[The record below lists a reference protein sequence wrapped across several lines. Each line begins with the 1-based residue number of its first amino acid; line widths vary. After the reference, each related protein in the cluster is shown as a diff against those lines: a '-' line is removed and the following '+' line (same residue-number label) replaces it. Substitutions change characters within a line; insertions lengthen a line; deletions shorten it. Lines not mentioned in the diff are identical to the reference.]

1 MEFRIRPAGA
11 ADISL
16 IRSMADVVFRATYA
30 DILSPEQ
37 MEYMM
42 DWMYS
47 PESLM
52 VQTEGEGRWFF
63 IAEADG
69 QPAGYVSYEFE
80 DMLEDGRKLYHL
92 QKLYAMPQYQGKGLG
107 RRMLLFVEEALGE
120 ANPYGCRIELN
131 VNRANSAVDF
141 YEHIGLTRDRQGD
154 FPIGHGY
161 FMNDYIYAIDIKPT
175 EIQ

>member
-11 ADISL
+11 SDIPL
-16 IRSMADVVFRATYA
+16 IRSMAEVVFRATYA

-47 PESLM
+47 EESLE
-52 VQTEGEGRWFF
+52 VQTEGEGKWFF

-69 QPAGYVSYEFE
+69 HPAGYVSFEFE

-92 QKLYAMPQYQGKGLG
+92 QKLYAMPEYQGKGLG
-107 RRMLLFVEEALGE
+107 SCMLRFVEDALAEASPE
-120 ANPYGCRIELN
+120 GCRVELN
-131 VNRANSAVDF
+131 VNRGNSAVTF
-141 YEHIGLTRDRQGD
+141 YEHMGLHRDRQGD

-161 FMNDYIYAIDIKPT
+161 FMNDYIYAKDINNDSK
-175 EIQ
+175 